1 MPAAAEIA
9 FLFRFLADL
18 DDLRVLRHPF
28 DEIVDLELAKAM
40 PEGEMLLRCQMLV
53 VKEDDEVI
61 EQRPPDFGDDGL
73 RQRLR
78 QVDP

>member
-1 MPAAAEIA
+1 
-9 FLFRFLADL
+9 
-18 DDLRVLRHPF
+18 
-28 DEIVDLELAKAM
+28 VDLELAKAM

-61 EQRPPDFGDDGL
+61 EQRLPDLGNDGL